1 MLDLG
6 LVERRPELA
15 SLYTRYPGLT
25 VCLTVTDTG
34 MGMDAVTMAR
44 IFEPFFTTKPVGEG
58 TGLGLSVVYGIVQ
71 GHEGVIAVQ
80 SEPGQGTTFTVYLPA
95 ADEATGGAQVPA
107 SSAARD
113 LVVRDGGHRI
123 MYIDDD
129 EAQAFL
135 VKRMLERRGFRVN
148 AYTDQEEALTDM
160 RADPQAFDLVL
171 TDYNMPG
178 LSGLDVA
185 REVRLVRADLHV
197 AVMSGFIGDE
207 LRSLAKE
214 AGVQRL
220 LFKAD
225 DVEVLC
231 TGIQRLVGDA
241 GQSSTET

>member
-1 MLDLG
+1 MPRGLGRIDIRLDTVMLDLG

-44 IFEPFFTTKPVGEG
+44 IFEP
-58 TGLGLSVVYGIVQ
+58 
-71 GHEGVIAVQ
+71 
-80 SEPGQGTTFTVYLPA
+80 